1 MFDWWKKMKGAK
13 SQTMCRFYAHWQNEG
28 NGTFQQLQ
36 HRNSG
41 LPYFL
46 FVQTNSKFHRSHTP
60 PRDMANVILLEKS
73 CKICFKQAA
82 GKNYITPEI
91 VNNHIII
98 SSSLN
103 SNENTLVSFWVFV
116 LGGSRKSVQC

>member
-28 NGTFQQLQ
+28 NGTFQQL
-36 HRNSG
+36 HYSTG
-41 LPYFL
+41 TLGCHIF
-46 FVQTNSKFHRSHTP
+46 FVQTNAKFHRSHTP

-103 SNENTLVSFWVFV
+103 SNENTLVC
-116 LGGSRKSVQC
+116 LGVCLGWQWEE